1 MDVLVDTNVIL
12 RRLQRAHP
20 QYRQARD
27 AIKKYSADGNRICVT
42 SQNLFELWAVCTRPV
57 EGNGL
62 GLPPAQ
68 ADRVL
73 ARVERSVYRLP
84 DTDKTYT
91 EWRRLV
97 IEYRVSGKK
106 THDARLVAT
115 MATHGVI
122 HILNFQC
129 RRFQPV
135 RWDNGSRPPEDL
147 IRRIVPASRRGRHIL
162 RSTPASSLTSPLA

>member
-1 MDVLVDTNVIL
+1 MDVLADTNVIL
-12 RRLQRAHP
+12 RRLHRAHP

-62 GLPPAQ
+62 GLAPAQ

-73 ARVERSVYRLP
+73 ARVERSVFRLP
-84 DTDKTYT
+84 DTDKAYT

-97 IEYRVSGKK
+97 VVYGVSGKK
-106 THDARLVAT
+106 THDARLVAA
-115 MATHGVI
+115 MATHGVL
-122 HILNFQC
+122 HILTFNDDDF
-129 RRFQPV
+129 
-135 RWDNGSRPPEDL
+135 SRYGGITVLDPRK
-147 IRRIVPASRRGRHIL
+147 I
-162 RSTPASSLTSPLA
+162 